1 MKNGATQQEQADSLY
16 DQELANLLSKFTDR
30 IIGGEELTL
39 ENAVQEHP
47 KFESDLRELWGV
59 MVVTQAAGHHQR
71 NILSGEEDQFNFTG
85 LELPYELGDYT
96 LTEEIGRGGMGIVYS
111 AMRKSD
117 GETVAIKM
125 ILKGDFATKT
135 EKERFRAEAE
145 AARRLNHPNII
156 PIYDIGEHEGLPYFC
171 MKLIQGQT
179 LSSKL
184 VKGPMLPRKAAEIM
198 GSISDAISYAHEQGV
213 LHRDLKPSNIIL
225 DTKGIAHLADFGL
238 AKAIVPQGGAS
249 LTRTGAILGT
259 PSYMSP
265 EQAAGSR
272 GNVGTSSDIYSLGA
286 ILYHMLTGRAPF
298 LGATPVETVLMVIEQ
313 APIPLRTLNHRVDR
327 NLEMVTL
334 RCLQKP
340 QDLRYLSA
348 TKLRDDLQAFLDGR
362 SVSAREGRFFQ
373 IASNL
378 FRETHHAEIL
388 ENWGLL
394 WMWHSLVLLVASL
407 LTYAF
412 HEYLDIRQYRWPYVL
427 MWTAGVGV
435 WAIVFWMLRRRM
447 GPVTFVER
455 QMAHVWASA
464 MGIVIFLFPL
474 EWALQLEVLQ
484 LAPVLALV
492 AAMVFLIK
500 AGILSGQFY
509 FHAAAMF
516 LTAIIM
522 MLKPDCDMIVFGF
535 VSAGCFFLAGLK
547 YYRRKKQGIARRKAF
562 LK

>member
-1 MKNGATQQEQADSLY
+1 MNNDAVHKEEDSVY
-16 DQELANLLSKFTDR
+16 DQALANVFSEYSDR
-30 IIGGEELTL
+30 IIAGEPLTL
-39 ENAVQEHP
+39 EDAVREHP
-47 KFESDLRELWGV
+47 KFESDLRELWGI

-71 NILSGEEDQFNFTG
+71 DALSGENEYEFAG
-85 LELPYELGDYT
+85 LELPFELGDYT
-96 LTEEIGRGGMGIVYS
+96 LEQEIGRGGMGIVYE
-111 AMRKSD
+111 AIRKSD
-117 GETVAIKM
+117 NEVVAIKM
-125 ILKGDFATKT
+125 ILKGDFATKV

-145 AARRLNHPNII
+145 AARRLNHPNIV
-156 PIYDIGEHEGLPYFC
+156 PIYEIGEHEGLPYFC
-171 MKLIQGQT
+171 MKIIRGQT
-179 LSSKL
+179 LSEKL
-184 VKGPMLPRKAAEIM
+184 VRGPMLPRKAAEIM
-198 GSISDAISYAHEQGV
+198 ASISDAIKYAHEQGV

-225 DTKGIAHLADFGL
+225 DQKGIPHLADFGL
-238 AKAIVPQGGAS
+238 AKAITGQAGAS

-259 PSYMSP
+259 PAYMSP
-265 EQAAGSR
+265 EQATGSR
-272 GNVGTSSDIYSLGA
+272 GNVGITSDIYSLGA

-298 LGATPVETVLMVIEQ
+298 LGVTPVETVLMVIEQ
-313 APIPLRTLNHRVDR
+313 SPIPLRTLNHRVDR

-340 QDLRYLSA
+340 QDLRYQSA
-348 TKLRDDLQAFLDGR
+348 SNLRDDLKAFLEGR
-362 SVSAREGRFFQ
+362 SVSAREGRFVQ
-373 IASNL
+373 IVSNV

-412 HEYLDIRQYRWPYVL
+412 HEYLDFRQYQWPYVL
-427 MWTAGVGV
+427 MWTVGVGV

-464 MGIVIFLFPL
+464 MGLVIFLFPIEASL
-474 EWALQLEVLQ
+474 GLEVLK
-484 LAPVLALV
+484 LAPMLALI
-492 AAMVFLIK
+492 AAMVFLVK

-509 FHAAAMF
+509 IHSGVMF
-516 LTAIIM
+516 LTAIAM
-522 MLKPDCDMIVFGF
+522 MLIPQYDMIIFGF
-535 VSAGCFFLAGLK
+535 ASCGCFFHAGRK

>member
-1 MKNGATQQEQADSLY
+1 MADGGIKNDPADSVY
-16 DQELANLLSKFTDR
+16 DQQLANLFSHFTDR
-30 IIGGEELTL
+30 IIGGEEVTL
-39 ENAVQEHP
+39 EDAVQQHP
-47 KFESDLRELWGV
+47 KFESDLRELWGI

-71 NILSGEEDQFNFTG
+71 NALSGEDQIEFAG
-85 LELPYELGDYT
+85 LELPFELGDYT
-96 LTEEIGRGGMGIVYS
+96 LEKEIGRGGMGIVYE
-111 AMRKSD
+111 ATRKSD

-125 ILKGDFATKT
+125 ILKGDFATKA

-145 AARRLNHPNII
+145 AARRLNHPNIV
-156 PIYDIGEHEGLPYFC
+156 PIYAIGEHEGLPYFC
-171 MKLIQGQT
+171 MKLIRGQT
-179 LSSKL
+179 LSEKL
-184 VKGPMLPRKAAEIM
+184 VKGPLLPRKSAGILA
-198 GSISDAISYAHEQGV
+198 SISDAIAYAHEQGV
-213 LHRDLKPSNIIL
+213 LHRDLKPSNILL
-225 DTKGIAHLADFGL
+225 DNKGVPHLADFGL
-238 AKAIVPQGGAS
+238 AKAIASQGAS

-265 EQAAGSR
+265 EQASGNR
-272 GNVGTSSDIYSLGA
+272 GNVGTASDIYSLGA
-286 ILYHMLTGRAPF
+286 ILYHTLTGHAPF

-348 TKLRDDLQAFLDGR
+348 AKLRDDLKAFLDGR

-373 IASNL
+373 VVSNL

-407 LTYAF
+407 LTYMF
-412 HEYLDIRQYRWPYVL
+412 HESLDIRRYRWPYIL
-427 MWTAGVGV
+427 MWTVGVGV
-435 WAIVFWMLRRRM
+435 WAIVFWMIRRRM

-455 QMAHVWASA
+455 QMAHVWAAA

-474 EWALQLEVLQ
+474 ESALNLDALQ

-492 AAMVFLIK
+492 AAMVFLVK

-509 FHAAAMF
+509 IHSAAMF
-516 LTAIIM
+516 LTAIVM
-522 MLKPDCDMIVFGF
+522 MLKPEYDMIVFGV
-535 VSAGCFFLAGLK
+535 VSASCFFLAGLK
-547 YYRRKKQGIARRKAF
+547 YYRRKKQGIARRNAF